1 MLSPRRETRRRTC
14 ITQTFT
20 SAASNPM
27 KAGAPA
33 PSPNAVDGAIR
44 LTPLGLEGDEQAEK
58 LPRRAGPR
66 AVPLPARAL
75 CPLARAVS
83 GAGRAILRPGLRREY
98 LHRRADRTQCVYG
111 RHLPLGRSA
120 DPVTQPRS
128 PCYKLNY
135 HFAIE
140 DISVLMQQSGRCGW
154 LYRVVSPGAVS
165 GDRPL
170 ALAARNSDVSVA
182 EAIAIARTCRSTRN
196 SIAVCWRWP
205 ASPPAGARPCSRG
218 SPKGALR
225 ISTAACSAVESAS
238 GK

>member
-1 MLSPRRETRRRTC
+1 MHHPDVYIGSIQPYEGGRPSAIAKRRGWRHPAHAARAGRRRTGR
-14 ITQTFT
+14 
-20 SAASNPM
+20 
-27 KAGAPA
+27 KA
-33 PSPNAVDGAIR
+33 
-44 LTPLGLEGDEQAEK
+44 TT
-58 LPRRAGPR
+58 
-66 AVPLPARAL
+66 
-75 CPLARAVS
+75 
-83 GAGRAILRPGLRREY
+83 AGRTARCATTRASIMPTGASSFRRRPSNLRPGLRREY

-128 PCYKLNY
+128 PCYNY

-182 EAIAIARTCRSTRN
+182 EAIAIAGTCRSTRN